1 MSISYSLDTQVIL
14 ILNLIDVQY
23 LQKGVFSFE
32 KGSNCQNHFSSG
44 SLHPVKRSRPSKIS
58 DSHLTGKGEFPPCLT
73 AIWKTLIY
81 KTLWSLFV
89 DGMQLPQGYTDP
101 LWRGTLLFS
110 RNSCDSLYQSRND
123 ERVRWTWSHPVVLNL
138 CINLDITKYKL
149 KSQYVKLTQLWP
161 LTVNCRR
168 NDYTIEIS
176 VLIQIQFYNIS
187 TNVLSLIFKSFH
199 QHFEGLWTT

>member
-1 MSISYSLDTQVIL
+1 MIYTTLSFMSPQFSSIILMLSKIFLFGLFLFLYTGYMHGFPYWEEWGESPHSEKFARSLPSLRKFSLQQAPHPTNCCSHPPPYPPKMSISYSLDTQVIL

-101 LWRGTLLFS
+101 L
-110 RNSCDSLYQSRND
+110 
-123 ERVRWTWSHPVVLNL
+123 
-138 CINLDITKYKL
+138 
-149 KSQYVKLTQLWP
+149 
-161 LTVNCRR
+161 
-168 NDYTIEIS
+168 
-176 VLIQIQFYNIS
+176 
-187 TNVLSLIFKSFH
+187 
-199 QHFEGLWTT
+199 